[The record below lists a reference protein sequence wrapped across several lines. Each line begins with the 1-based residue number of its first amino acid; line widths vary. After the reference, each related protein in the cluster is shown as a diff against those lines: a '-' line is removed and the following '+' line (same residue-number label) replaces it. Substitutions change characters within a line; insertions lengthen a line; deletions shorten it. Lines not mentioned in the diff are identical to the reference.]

1 MLLLLFRLRRQA
13 LWVGWFSCLFV
24 FPYKIFYFPIKGIP
38 ENKCVN
44 SSLCDSLLQS
54 YYLIM
59 GVLLLVVDKE
69 AYSIQKNTEFEEQNC
84 RLHNL

>member
-1 MLLLLFRLRRQA
+1 
-13 LWVGWFSCLFV
+13 
-24 FPYKIFYFPIKGIP
+24 
-38 ENKCVN
+38 
-44 SSLCDSLLQS
+44 
-54 YYLIM
+54 M